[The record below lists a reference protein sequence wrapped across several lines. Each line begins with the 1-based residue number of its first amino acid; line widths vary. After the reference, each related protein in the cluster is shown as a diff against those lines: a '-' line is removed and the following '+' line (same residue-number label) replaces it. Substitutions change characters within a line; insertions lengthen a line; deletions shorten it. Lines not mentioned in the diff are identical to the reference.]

1 MGFIYTINQM
11 SEGDYMDFH
20 ELIKNR
26 ESIRNYDPAKPV
38 DDATLNQILEAGCL
52 APSAANRQPWRFL
65 IISSQEML
73 KKVRLCYSKDWFH
86 DAPHILVVVG
96 DINKSWVR
104 KSDGYNSI
112 ETDLTIAM
120 DHMILA
126 AEYEGVATCWIE
138 AYDPVILKKVLSLKD
153 NERIFSIT
161 PLGYPREGFAKKHD
175 KKRKQLD
182 EIVRRL

>member
-1 MGFIYTINQM
+1 MGFVYTIRQI
-11 SEGDYMDFH
+11 SEGEHMDFY
-20 ELIKNR
+20 ELIRNR
-26 ESIRNYDPAKPV
+26 ASIRNYDPAKPV
-38 DDATLNQILEAGCL
+38 DENILNRILEAGRL
-52 APSAANRQPWRFL
+52 APSAANRQPWCFL
-65 IISSQEML
+65 VISSQEML
-73 KKVRLCYSKDWFH
+73 KKVGLCYSKDWFH
-86 DAPHILVVVG
+86 DAPHILVIVG

-104 KSDGYNSI
+104 SDGYNSI
-112 ETDLTIAM
+112 ETDLTIAL

-138 AYDPVILKKVLSLKD
+138 AYDPVILRKALSLKD